1 MAEPSSST
9 SSSTAKTAKEIKF
22 LLSQIR
28 KSKKKKQ
35 KKHNAVDSDDDKEDA
50 IRYDKLRK
58 IFGTL
63 IEHHEFDL
71 NGTGSSSLLTS
82 ANNNNATTTSNVN
95 GTDDGDKVSVPQAT
109 AGQQYKNWLINQ
121 HATFTT
127 YLLEDITTYN
137 TLSSVRTY
145 CGMLASSPVNI
156 SGVSSGGT
164 GDGMISERLLNK
176 LLESIFKVRSCF
188 IDNNITPSTTTKE
201 EEEEDIAEE
210 QLVLHETILTFFEN
224 EFVKPYYD
232 VQYFVYKGIHSI
244 VLNLIAGLERI
255 AQKKNSSSKKKDDE
269 GEEEEEDSSDD
280 ADALVLQARAE
291 RNAGL
296 IAENICRLLLMMEYV
311 PTSSTTSE
319 LEDGASGRFLFVPPV
334 LSTKDNVDEE
344 EYDEK
349 KKNDQDD
356 EEDSEA
362 ESSESSSSDDDES
375 DDEDSTNKKRKKKNQ
390 RANNNNKRSKKKKNN
405 LISWQ
410 QSYKHR
416 HAHQEAW
423 LSVLRIPNIPMRTQK
438 RILEHVS
445 TYVLRICPSPLRF
458 AEYFT
463 MSFKGG
469 TTSTTANN
477 SSVNNSL
484 TSILSLHGLFTLIL
498 QHQLEYP
505 QYYNSLYQLLHP
517 RILYTKHRTRFLK
530 LLSTSL
536 LSNSMLPAYVV
547 ASFCKKLLRMGLSGP
562 PSGAL
567 FVLALV
573 SNLLRKFGECGC
585 LVHRKGSVED
595 GGLIDDVFVEDVD
608 DLIKT
613 RGEFKSFN
621 VLYSFLFLPWIC
633 FSTLYM
639 ISSDLAFMSPY
650 IYL

>member
-1 MAEPSSST
+1 MVMAEPSST
-9 SSSTAKTAKEIKF
+9 TAKTAKEIKL

-28 KSKKKKQ
+28 KSKKKK
-35 KKHNAVDSDDDKEDA
+35 KEEKSSNNNADDDREDA

-58 IFGTL
+58 IFGLL
-63 IEHHEFDL
+63 IERHEFDL
-71 NGTGSSSLLTS
+71 NTANSGSSSLITS
-82 ANNNNATTTSNVN
+82 AANSSTSNTAN
-95 GTDDGDKVSVPQAT
+95 GGSSNGDDDKFSSA
-109 AGQQYKNWLINQ
+109 QQQWKNWLLNQ

-127 YLLEDITTYN
+127 HLLEDITTYN
-137 TLSSVRTY
+137 KVTSVRTY

-156 SGVSSGGT
+156 SGVTSSGSG
-164 GDGMISERLLNK
+164 GGGGMISERLLNK
-176 LLESIFKVRSCF
+176 LLESLFKVPLCF
-188 IDNNITPSTTTKE
+188 DIPSATSMEEDSMGGE
-201 EEEEDIAEE
+201 EEEEGQ
-210 QLVLHETILTFFEN
+210 QLILDEIILTFFEN

-255 AQKKNSSSKKKDDE
+255 AEKTKKKSSSSKKNDDDGE
-269 GEEEEEDSSDD
+269 EKNSEEEEEENISH
-280 ADALVLQARAE
+280 DALGLQSKAE

-311 PTSSTTSE
+311 PTSSSTSE
-319 LEDGASGRFLFVPPV
+319 LEDGTSGRFLFVPPV
-334 LSTKDNVDEE
+334 LSTKDEEEDDEE

-349 KKNDQDD
+349 KNDH
-356 EEDSEA
+356 EENSEA
-362 ESSESSSSDDDES
+362 ESSSSDSSSDDDDEEE
-375 DDEDSTNKKRKKKNQ
+375 EDSTNNKKRKKKKNQ
-390 RANNNNKRSKKKKNN
+390 RAVNNNKRSKKKNN

-438 RILEHVS
+438 RILEHIS
-445 TYVLRICPSPLRF
+445 IYVLKICPSPLRF

-463 MSFKGG
+463 VSFKGG
-469 TTSTTANN
+469 TTNNTTTTAT
-477 SSVNNSL
+477 VNNSL
-484 TSILSLHGLFTLIL
+484 TSILSLHGLFTLML

-608 DLIKT
+608 DLINT
-613 RGEFKSFN
+613 RGESFFR
-621 VLYSFLFLPWIC
+621 VVV
-633 FSTLYM
+633 
-639 ISSDLAFMSPY
+639 
-650 IYL
+650 